1 MSKRNVQEIIDS
13 ITDGN
18 VSDFPDLSDED
29 NENELELN
37 SSEKL
42 TMGETESGEDEV
54 TICLEHVLQFKI
66 NKRMIQ
72 VIVVIVIVTL
82 RIQTKVRI

>member
-1 MSKRNVQEIIDS
+1 MSKRNVQEIIDF

-18 VSDFPDLSDED
+18 VSDFSGLSDEG
-29 NENELELN
+29 NENELEI
-37 SSEKL
+37 SSSKKL
-42 TMGETESGEDEV
+42 TMGETESSEDEV
-54 TICLEHVLQFKI
+54 TICFEHVFQFKM

-72 VIVVIVIVTL
+72 VIVLIVIVTL

>member
-1 MSKRNVQEIIDS
+1 
-13 ITDGN
+13 
-18 VSDFPDLSDED
+18 
-29 NENELELN
+29 
-37 SSEKL
+37 
-42 TMGETESGEDEV
+42 MGETESSEDEV
-54 TICLEHVLQFKI
+54 TICLEHVLQFKM

>member
-1 MSKRNVQEIIDS
+1 MSKRIVQEIIDF

-18 VSDFPDLSDED
+18 VSDFSGLSDEG
-29 NENELELN
+29 NENELEIN
-37 SSEKL
+37 SSKKL
-42 TMGETESGEDEV
+42 TMGETESSEDEV
-54 TICLEHVLQFKI
+54 TICLEHVFQFKM